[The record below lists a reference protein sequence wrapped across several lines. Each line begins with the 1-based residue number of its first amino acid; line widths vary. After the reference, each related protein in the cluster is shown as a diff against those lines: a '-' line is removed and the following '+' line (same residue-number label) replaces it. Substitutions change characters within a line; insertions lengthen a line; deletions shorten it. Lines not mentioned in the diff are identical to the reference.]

1 MIKFSVRNYDIL
13 FRFDEYSEPRK
24 KLWDKENRTLQKPM
38 EPPKEVY
45 IDDQLEKAIKRK
57 PLANL
62 NRKQTTMKT
71 PTKM

>member
-1 MIKFSVRNYDIL
+1 MYVHI

-24 KLWDKENRTLQKPM
+24 KLWDKENRSLQKPM

-62 NRKQTTMKT
+62 NKRQVPVKT
-71 PTKM
+71 PTKT

>member
-1 MIKFSVRNYDIL
+1 MYNVHI

-24 KLWDKENRTLQKPM
+24 KLWDKENRSLQKPT
-38 EPPKEVY
+38 EPLKEVY

-62 NRKQTTMKT
+62 NKRQVPMKT
-71 PTKM
+71 PTKT